1 MHATRN
7 SPEQNRTGQ
16 GNSSS
21 SSKSHRVVEEGRV
34 FRRLHRFHRP
44 GCYCSEQLRA
54 HSLLTED
61 SRGLVHSGPL
71 GAARAVWTTLLKMKS
86 VPKSQSLRLSNEL
99 TSEFWVKVWGGKR
112 GVTAF
117 GPFRCI
123 LFQQPT
129 QVSGCVRDGPQLK
142 LKGLHVQ

>member
-1 MHATRN
+1 MFECVCRSARHAQLART
-7 SPEQNRTGQ
+7 EQ
-16 GNSSS
+16 NSSS

-99 TSEFWVKVWGGKR
+99 TSEFWVKVGGGTR
-112 GVTAF
+112 CDG
-117 GPFRCI
+117 FRSI
-123 LFQQPT
+123 SLHF
-129 QVSGCVRDGPQLK
+129 VSTTHSSVWVCT
-142 LKGLHVQ
+142 